1 MEVTQ
6 IKMTILDN
14 AGATKAIGS
23 ISFNDELAVRGVRV
37 MESSDGR
44 NFISF
49 PSRQRSDGQYDDI
62 AFPLT
67 KELYHK
73 VSDAVIKEYNTQK
86 KMAEADKE
94 RAKDEFMDV
103 SKMADENPDQVFM
116 DAEGPKEEAKAESA
130 KSRKGRSR

>member
-6 IKMTILDN
+6 IRMTLLDN

-49 PSRQRSDGQYDDI
+49 PSRQRADGQYDDI

-67 KELYHK
+67 KDLYHK
-73 VSDAVIKEYNTQK
+73 VSDAVIKEFHAMKQT
-86 KMAEADKE
+86 AEQDKE
-94 RAKDEFMDV
+94 KAKDEFIDV
-103 SKMADENPDQVFM
+103 SKLAELNPDQVFM
-116 DAEGPKEEAKAESA
+116 DESAREETKAETPKA
-130 KSRKGRSR
+130 RKGRGR